1 MTPPVHRSAPA
12 STCKH
17 EDMNLDL
24 QGRVYIVSGASRGLG
39 YATAEE
45 LVADGA
51 RVVIA
56 SRSQESID
64 TAAIAL
70 EAPDRVIAL
79 AADLADAD
87 AAARLVAAAL
97 DSFGQLDGAVISVGG
112 PPPGRASEVDDEAWR
127 GAFESIF
134 LGPLRLAKAV
144 LSATDSA
151 VSVTIVLST
160 SVRSPIAGLAVSNG
174 LRPGLAMAAKTLA
187 DEYGHLGSRVNVV
200 LPGRIAT
207 DRMQQLDD
215 ASGNAQESRRRNS
228 ADIPLGRYGEPEEFG
243 RVAAFVASPAASY
256 MSGSVITVDGGAT
269 RSL

>member
-1 MTPPVHRSAPA
+1 M
-12 STCKH
+12 
-17 EDMNLDL
+17 DL
-24 QGRVYIVSGASRGLG
+24 GLKDRVYIVSGASRGLG
-39 YATAEE
+39 FATAAE

-56 SRSQESID
+56 SRSQVGIQ
-64 TAAIAL
+64 AAAL
-70 EAPDRVIAL
+70 TLGAPDRVFAIS
-79 AADLADAD
+79 ADLAETD
-87 AAARLVAAAL
+87 AADRLVATAL
-97 DSFGQLDGAVISVGG
+97 STFGQLDGAVISVGG
-112 PPPGRASEVDDEAWR
+112 PPPGTAAEVEDAAWR
-127 GAFESIF
+127 GAFESVF
-134 LGPLRLAKAV
+134 LGPLRLAKAA
-144 LSATDSA
+144 LAATESP

-187 DEYGHLGSRVNVV
+187 DEYGPRGSRVNVL

-228 ADIPLGRYGEPEEFG
+228 AGIPLGRYGEPEEFG

-256 MSGSVITVDGGAT
+256 LSGSVITVDGGAT

>member
-1 MTPPVHRSAPA
+1 M
-12 STCKH
+12 
-17 EDMNLDL
+17 DLDL
-24 QGRVYIVSGASRGLG
+24 LDRVYIVSGASRGLG
-39 YATAEE
+39 FATAAE

-51 RVVIA
+51 RVLIA

-64 TAAIAL
+64 AAAL
-70 EAPDRVIAL
+70 TLGTPDRVVAI

-87 AAARLVAAAL
+87 AAERLVAAAL
-97 DSFGQLDGAVISVGG
+97 QSFGQLDGAVVSVGG
-112 PPPGRASEVDDEAWR
+112 PPPGTAAEVDDDAWR
-127 GAFESIF
+127 TAFDSVF

-144 LSATDSA
+144 LAATESP

-187 DEYGHLGSRVNVV
+187 DEYGPQGSRVNVL

-207 DRMQQLDD
+207 NRMQQLDD
-215 ASGNAQESRRRNS
+215 ASGNAQESRRSNN
-228 ADIPLGRYGEPEEFG
+228 AGIPLGRYGEPEEFG
-243 RVAAFVASPAASY
+243 RVAAFIASPAASY
-256 MSGSVITVDGGAT
+256 VSGSVITVDGGAT

>member
-1 MTPPVHRSAPA
+1 
-12 STCKH
+12 
-17 EDMNLDL
+17 MNLDL
-24 QGRVYIVSGASRGLG
+24 QDRVYIVTGASRGLG
-39 YATAEE
+39 FATAEE

-56 SRSQESID
+56 SRSEDSIN

-70 EAPDRVIAL
+70 EAPDRVIAV
-79 AADLADAD
+79 AADLADVNTAE
-87 AAARLVAAAL
+87 RLVAVAMER
-97 DSFGQLDGAVISVGG
+97 FGQLDGAVISVGG
-112 PPPGRASEVDDEAWR
+112 PPPGTAAEVDDDAWR
-127 GAFESIF
+127 AAFESVF

-144 LSATDSA
+144 LAATEAA

-187 DEYGHLGSRVNVV
+187 DEYGHHGSRVNVV

-207 DRMQQLDD
+207 DRMQQLDH
-215 ASGNAQESRRRNS
+215 ASGDAEESRRRNS
-228 ADIPLGRYGEPEEFG
+228 ANIPLGRYGEPEEFG
-243 RVAAFVASPAASY
+243 RVAAFITSPAASY
-256 MSGSVITVDGGAT
+256 ISGSVITVDGGAT

>member
-1 MTPPVHRSAPA
+1 M
-12 STCKH
+12 
-17 EDMNLDL
+17 DL
-24 QGRVYIVSGASRGLG
+24 ELMDRVYIVTGASRGLG
-39 YATAEE
+39 FATAQE

-64 TAAIAL
+64 AAAHTL
-70 EAPDRVIAL
+70 GGADRVMAL
-79 AADLADAD
+79 SADLADGD
-87 AAARLVAAAL
+87 AADRLVAAAL
-97 DSFGQLDGAVISVGG
+97 SSFGQLDGAVISVGG
-112 PPPGRASEVDDEAWR
+112 PPPGTAAEVEDDAWR
-127 GAFESIF
+127 GAFESVF
-134 LGPLRLAKAV
+134 LGPLRLAKAA
-144 LSATDSA
+144 LAATESP
-151 VSVTIVLST
+151 VSITIVLST

-187 DEYGHLGSRVNVV
+187 DEYGPRGSRVNVV

-215 ASGNAQESRRRNS
+215 ATGDAQESRRRNS
-228 ADIPLGRYGEPEEFG
+228 AAIPLGRYGQPEEFG

-256 MSGSVITVDGGAT
+256 VSGSVITVDGGAT

>member
-1 MTPPVHRSAPA
+1 
-12 STCKH
+12 
-17 EDMNLDL
+17 MNLDL
-24 QGRVYIVSGASRGLG
+24 QDRVYIVTGASRGLG
-39 YATAEE
+39 FATAEE

-56 SRSQESID
+56 SRSEDSIN

-70 EAPDRVIAL
+70 EAPDRVIAV
-79 AADLADAD
+79 AADLADVNTAE
-87 AAARLVAAAL
+87 RLVAAAMER
-97 DSFGQLDGAVISVGG
+97 FGQLDGAVISVGG
-112 PPPGRASEVDDEAWR
+112 PPPGTAAEVGDDAWR
-127 GAFESIF
+127 AAFESVF

-144 LSATDSA
+144 LSATDAA

-174 LRPGLAMAAKTLA
+174 LRPGLAMVAKTLA
-187 DEYGHLGSRVNVV
+187 DEYGHNGSRVNVV

-215 ASGNAQESRRRNS
+215 ASGDAEESRRRNS
-228 ADIPLGRYGEPEEFG
+228 ANIPLGRYGEPEEFG
-243 RVAAFVASPAASY
+243 RVAAFITSPAASY
-256 MSGSVITVDGGAT
+256 ISGSVITVDGGAT

>member
-1 MTPPVHRSAPA
+1 M
-12 STCKH
+12 
-17 EDMNLDL
+17 DLDL
-24 QGRVYIVSGASRGLG
+24 LDRVYIISGASRGLG
-39 YATAEE
+39 FATAAE

-51 RVVIA
+51 RVLIA

-64 TAAIAL
+64 AAAL
-70 EAPDRVIAL
+70 TLGTPDRVVAV

-87 AAARLVAAAL
+87 AAERLVAAAL
-97 DSFGQLDGAVISVGG
+97 RSFGQLDGAVVSVGG
-112 PPPGRASEVDDEAWR
+112 PPPGTAAEVDDDAWR
-127 GAFESIF
+127 SAFDSVF

-144 LSATDSA
+144 LAATESP

-187 DEYGHLGSRVNVV
+187 DEYGPRGSRVNVL

-207 DRMQQLDD
+207 NRMQQLDD
-215 ASGNAQESRRRNS
+215 ASGNAEESRRRNN
-228 ADIPLGRYGEPEEFG
+228 AGIPLGRYGKPEEFG
-243 RVAAFVASPAASY
+243 RVAAFIASPAASY
-256 MSGSVITVDGGAT
+256 VSGSVITVDGGAT

>member
-1 MTPPVHRSAPA
+1 M
-12 STCKH
+12 
-17 EDMNLDL
+17 DLDL
-24 QGRVYIVSGASRGLG
+24 LDRVYIVSGASRGLG
-39 YATAEE
+39 FATAAE

-56 SRSQESID
+56 SRSQQGID
-64 TAAIAL
+64 AAAL
-70 EAPDRVIAL
+70 RLGAPDRVIAI
-79 AADLADAD
+79 AADLAEPD
-87 AAARLVAAAL
+87 AADRLVAAAL
-97 DSFGQLDGAVISVGG
+97 EGFGQLDGAVISVGG
-112 PPPGRASEVDDEAWR
+112 PPPGTAAEVDDDVWR
-127 GAFESIF
+127 GAFESVF
-134 LGPLRLAKAV
+134 LGPLRLAKAA
-144 LSATDSA
+144 LSATESP

-187 DEYGHLGSRVNVV
+187 DEYGPSGSRVNVV

-207 DRMQQLDD
+207 DRTTQLDE
-215 ASGNAQESRRRNS
+215 ASGAAQESRARNS
-228 ADIPLGRYGEPEEFG
+228 AGIPLGRYGKPEEFG

>member
-1 MTPPVHRSAPA
+1 
-12 STCKH
+12 
-17 EDMNLDL
+17 MNLDL
-24 QGRVYIVSGASRGLG
+24 QDRVYIVSGASRGLG
-39 YATAEE
+39 FATAAE
-45 LVADGA
+45 LVRDGA

-56 SRSQESID
+56 SRSQESIH

-70 EAPDRVIAL
+70 EAPNRVIAI
-79 AADLADAD
+79 AADLADPDSAD
-87 AAARLVAAAL
+87 RLVAAAL
-97 DSFGQLDGAVISVGG
+97 EGFGQLDGAVISVGG
-112 PPPGRASEVDDEAWR
+112 PPPGTAAEVEDDVWR
-127 GAFESIF
+127 GAFESVF

-144 LSATDSA
+144 LSATDTA

-187 DEYGHLGSRVNVV
+187 DEFGHNGSRVNVI

-215 ASGNAQESRRRNS
+215 ASGDAQESRRRNS
-228 ADIPLGRYGEPEEFG
+228 ASIPLGRYGEPEEFG
-243 RVAAFVASPAASY
+243 RVAAFVTSPAASY
-256 MSGSVITVDGGAT
+256 ISGSVITVDGGAT

>member
-1 MTPPVHRSAPA
+1 M
-12 STCKH
+12 
-17 EDMNLDL
+17 DLDL
-24 QGRVYIVSGASRGLG
+24 LDRVYIISGASRGLG
-39 YATAEE
+39 FATAAE

-64 TAAIAL
+64 AAAL
-70 EAPDRVIAL
+70 TLGAPDRVVAI
-79 AADLADAD
+79 AADLAETNAAD
-87 AAARLVAAAL
+87 RLVAAAL
-97 DSFGQLDGAVISVGG
+97 QSFGQLDGAVISVGG
-112 PPPGRASEVDDEAWR
+112 PPPGTAAEVDDDAWR
-127 GAFESIF
+127 TAFDSVF

-144 LSATDSA
+144 LAATASP

-187 DEYGHLGSRVNVV
+187 DEYGPQGSRVNVL

-207 DRMQQLDD
+207 NRMQQLDD
-215 ASGNAQESRRRNS
+215 ASGNAEESRRRNN
-228 ADIPLGRYGEPEEFG
+228 AGIPLGRYGKPEEFG
-243 RVAAFVASPAASY
+243 RVAAFIASPAASY
-256 MSGSVITVDGGAT
+256 VSGSVITVDGGAT

>member
-1 MTPPVHRSAPA
+1 M
-12 STCKH
+12 
-17 EDMNLDL
+17 DLDL
-24 QGRVYIVSGASRGLG
+24 LDRVYIISGASRGLG
-39 YATAEE
+39 FATAAE

-64 TAAIAL
+64 AAAL
-70 EAPDRVIAL
+70 TLGTPDRVVAV

-87 AAARLVAAAL
+87 AAERLVAAAL
-97 DSFGQLDGAVISVGG
+97 QSFGQLDGAVVSVGG
-112 PPPGRASEVDDEAWR
+112 PPPGTAAEVDDDAWR
-127 GAFESIF
+127 TAFDSVF

-144 LSATDSA
+144 LAATESP

-187 DEYGHLGSRVNVV
+187 DEYGPRGSRVNVL

-207 DRMQQLDD
+207 NRMQQLDD
-215 ASGNAQESRRRNS
+215 ASGNAEESRRRNN
-228 ADIPLGRYGEPEEFG
+228 AGIPLGRYGEPEEFG
-243 RVAAFVASPAASY
+243 RVAAFIASPAASY
-256 MSGSVITVDGGAT
+256 VSGSVITVDGGAT

>member
-1 MTPPVHRSAPA
+1 
-12 STCKH
+12 
-17 EDMNLDL
+17 MNLDL
-24 QGRVYIVSGASRGLG
+24 QDRVYIVTGASRGLG
-39 YATAEE
+39 FATAEE

-56 SRSQESID
+56 SRSEDSIN

-70 EAPDRVIAL
+70 EAPDRVIAV
-79 AADLADAD
+79 AADLADVNTAE
-87 AAARLVAAAL
+87 RLVAVAMER
-97 DSFGQLDGAVISVGG
+97 FGQLDGAVISVGG
-112 PPPGRASEVDDEAWR
+112 PPPGTAAEVDDDAWR
-127 GAFESIF
+127 AAFESVF

-187 DEYGHLGSRVNVV
+187 DEYGHNGSRVNVV

-215 ASGNAQESRRRNS
+215 ASGDAEASRRRNS
-228 ADIPLGRYGEPEEFG
+228 ANIPLGRYGEPEEFG
-243 RVAAFVASPAASY
+243 RVAAFITSPAASY
-256 MSGSVITVDGGAT
+256 ISGSVITVDGGAT